1 LYFTFVNLVK
11 LPIYIYLSMI
21 NLNNLKISFFLMP
34 LVVIGV
40 LIGYYLVKVIEEK
53 LFYNIIYILI
63 FLSSFKLIFDFINL

>member
-1 LYFTFVNLVK
+1 
-11 LPIYIYLSMI
+11 
-21 NLNNLKISFFLMP
+21 MP

-63 FLSSFKLIFDFINL
+63 FLSSSKLIFDFINL

>member
-1 LYFTFVNLVK
+1 
-11 LPIYIYLSMI
+11 
-21 NLNNLKISFFLMP
+21 MP

>member
-63 FLSSFKLIFDFINL
+63 FLSSSKLIFDFINL

>member
-1 LYFTFVNLVK
+1 
-11 LPIYIYLSMI
+11 
-21 NLNNLKISFFLMP
+21 MP

-63 FLSSFKLIFDFINL
+63 FLTSSKLIFDFINL